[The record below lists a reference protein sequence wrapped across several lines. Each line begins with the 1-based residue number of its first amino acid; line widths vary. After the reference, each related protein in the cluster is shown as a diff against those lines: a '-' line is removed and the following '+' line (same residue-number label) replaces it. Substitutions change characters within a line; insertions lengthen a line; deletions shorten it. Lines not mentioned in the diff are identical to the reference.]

1 MTEHL
6 GELLAIATALTWA
19 FGATLFGMA
28 GKRSSAVL
36 VNAVRLP
43 AGATLLWLTWL
54 VTTGTLWPAGF
65 TLKQHLWLG
74 LSGSLG
80 LAVGDSFYYK
90 GIMLAGPRRASL
102 MLAATPVVA
111 ALVAWPVLGEALD
124 GQAVLGI
131 SIVLA
136 GILIAVL
143 GRDPGSGEHHG
154 LPRRD
159 IMLGLGAALIC
170 AVASAVG
177 NVLAKLGMPGD
188 TPPLGASL
196 VRGWWAVFA
205 MGVFLSSRRS
215 ALKNVGALRDPK
227 VWRPMSVAVVI
238 GPFLGM
244 WMAVTSLKLTEMGV
258 ASVLMNTVPLTV
270 MLPAW
275 IFHRDRPSASSLVGV
290 AVAIGGGGVLMLR

>member
-1 MTEHL
+1 MTSHL

-28 GKRSSAVL
+28 GRRSSAVL

-43 AGATLLWLTWL
+43 AGAILLWLAW
-54 VTTGTLWPAGF
+54 VATTRSLWPEGF
-65 TLKQHLWLG
+65 TAEQHLWLG
-74 LSGSLG
+74 ISGSLG
-80 LAVGDSFYYK
+80 LTVGDSFYYK

-124 GQAVLGI
+124 AQAIVGIAIVLG
-131 SIVLA
+131 
-136 GILIAVL
+136 GILLAVL
-143 GRDPGSGEHHG
+143 GRDPGSGEHRD

-159 IMLGLGAALIC
+159 ILLGLGAALVC

-188 TPPLGASL
+188 TSPLGASL
-196 VRGWWAVFA
+196 VRGWWAVLA
-205 MGVFLSSRRS
+205 MALFLTTRRS
-215 ALKNVGALRDPK
+215 ALANAGALLRPE

-244 WMAVTSLKLTEMGV
+244 WMAVTSLKLTEVGV

-290 AVAIGGGGVLMLR
+290 AVALVGGAVLMLR